1 MEDELKIEGKNPVIE
16 ALKSG
21 TAIQKIQIDKRLVSR
36 YGDIIVHARKIGIPV
51 QEVPSLKAKQG
62 ILAYIYPV
70 EPKDLKYFFDRK
82 FILLADGIED
92 PHNLGAII
100 RTAECAGVDGIIMP
114 KHRSAIISE
123 GLMSS
128 SAGAIFHL
136 PFAVVTNT
144 AQTVDKFLEKG
155 FFILGADP
163 SGEPY
168 FRLEIKFPLLLIIGG
183 EDKGLRPIMK
193 RRCDKLIGIP
203 MVGKITSLNTSVS
216 AGIIIYEIRSRE
228 WR

>member
-1 MEDELKIEGKNPVIE
+1 MEDELKIEGKNSVIE

-21 TAIQKIQIDKRLVSR
+21 IAIQKIQIDKRLTSR
-36 YGDIIVHARKIGIPV
+36 YADVIIRAKKIGIPI
-51 QEVPSLKAKQG
+51 QEIPSLKAKQG
-62 ILAYIYPV
+62 ILAYVYPV
-70 EPKDLKYFFDRK
+70 EPKDLEYFFDKR
-82 FILLADGIED
+82 FVLLADGIED

-100 RTAECAGVDGIIMP
+100 RTAECAGVDGIILP

-144 AQTVDKFLEKG
+144 AQTVDKFLDKG
-155 FFILGADP
+155 FFVLGADP

-168 FRLEIKFPLLLIIGG
+168 FRLDVRFPLLLIIGG
-183 EDKGLRPIMK
+183 EDRGLRPIMR

-203 MVGKITSLNTSVS
+203 MLGKITSLNTSVS
-216 AGIIIYEIRSRE
+216 AGIIIYEIKSRD

>member
-1 MEDELKIEGKNPVIE
+1 MENELKIEGKNPVTE

-21 TAIQKIQIDKRLVSR
+21 IAIQKIQIDKRLSPR
-36 YGDIIVHARKIGIPV
+36 YGDIISQAKKIGIPI

-70 EPKDLKYFFDRK
+70 EPKDLEYFFDKR
-82 FILLADGIED
+82 FIVLADGIED

-100 RTAECAGVDGIIMP
+100 RTAECAGVDGIILP

-136 PFAVVTNT
+136 PFGVVTNT

-155 FFILGADP
+155 FFVLGADP

-168 FRLEIKFPLLLIIGG
+168 FKLEIRFPLLLIIGG

-193 RRCDKLIGIP
+193 RRCDRLIGIP
-203 MVGKITSLNTSVS
+203 MMGKITSLNTSVS
-216 AGIIIYEIRSRE
+216 AGIIIYEIKSRD